1 MTEEWKV
8 RKAVAHLM
16 VARHLLSLADERGV
30 THGEKHH
37 IIEVIG
43 MELVKALFELGSTEN
58 GILFRNVPDASDE
71 PEVSDIPF

>member
-1 MTEEWKV
+1 MAEEWKV
-8 RKAVAHLM
+8 KKAVAHLM
-16 VARHLLSLADERGV
+16 VVRHLLSMADERGT

-37 IIEVIG
+37 ILQVIG
-43 MELVKALFELGSTEN
+43 MELVKALYALDCTEN